1 MNQREDESLEG
12 FVERLEYNIQRSGHP
27 DLDPDILKT
36 ILLRGIR
43 DEHLDILNLLGKG
56 DISKESYQDILTL
69 CRRSSQGTSRTRA
82 QPNDTFSRVQKS
94 ANGGVTREK
103 NW

>member
-1 MNQREDESLEG
+1 MNQREDESLED
-12 FVERLEYNIQRSGHP
+12 FMERLEYNVQRSGHL
-27 DLDPDILKT
+27 DLDPYILKT

-69 CRRSSQGTSRTRA
+69 CRRISQGTS
-82 QPNDTFSRVQKS
+82 
-94 ANGGVTREK
+94 
-103 NW
+103 

>member
-1 MNQREDESLEG
+1 MNQREDESLED
-12 FVERLEYNIQRSGHP
+12 FVERLEYNVQRSGHP

-56 DISKESYQDILTL
+56 DISKDNYQDILTL
-69 CRRSSQGTSRTRA
+69 CRRSSQGKSRT
-82 QPNDTFSRVQKS
+82 
-94 ANGGVTREK
+94 
-103 NW
+103 